1 MPFSWKSINIEILV
15 DTAEFINLQIY
26 RMIIIY
32 RVMITSSSIKLKSI
46 LNSLTT
52 LKFIVDAINIFYKK
66 INKKIIFI
74 FIFINIYQQQQFFLT
89 K

>member
-1 MPFSWKSINIEILV
+1 
-15 DTAEFINLQIY
+15 
-26 RMIIIY
+26 
-32 RVMITSSSIKLKSI
+32 MITSSSIKLKSI